1 MKFSLLGLG
10 LLLLLSLAGPLYAQ
24 TPPSGNAGESSG
36 TLSLSGRLIQGTADG
51 PPLPAQI
58 PLRLS
63 IFSPEG
69 ALVESFNGISQA
81 DYSYTFPDLPRYEGH
96 FYAISATW
104 AGLEQSTLPF
114 KPDELEAQ
122 GGVLD
127 FPLYEVT
134 DSLGGVLGSR
144 GNLRVEFSETDT
156 LGLLILMEV
165 VYSNIGDR
173 IVLANP
179 NTPLAE
185 SFTLELPVGAY
196 GLSFEEA
203 PGPRQRYAEVA
214 AVDGMPI
221 PGIRDT
227 QPLVPNWPHLMRA
240 SFFLPYEDGA
250 VIDFR
255 FPFPVTDFGVFVRE
269 DRVSLEGDLFQQTE
283 QTETTSGK
291 VYRLYIQTRPLEAD
305 EAFKFTLLGRP
316 VETAAIEPNT
326 TGGELG
332 LGSLFIGMG
341 LMMLLV
347 IGGLVLWLVST
358 RRARDRHTT
367 SG

>member
-1 MKFSLLGLG
+1 M
-10 LLLLLSLAGPLYAQ
+10 
-24 TPPSGNAGESSG
+24 
-36 TLSLSGRLIQGTADG
+36 SLSGSLIQGTADG
-51 PPLPAQI
+51 PPLPAQL

-69 ALVESFNGISQA
+69 ALVESFNATSGP
-81 DYSYTFPDLPRYEGH
+81 DYRYNFPDLPRYEGH
-96 FYAISATW
+96 FYSIAATW

-114 KPDELEAQ
+114 KPDELDAQ

-127 FPLYEVT
+127 FPLYEVS
-134 DSLGGVLGSR
+134 DSLGNVLGSR
-144 GNLRVEFSETDT
+144 GNLRIEFSETAT
-156 LGLLILMEV
+156 VGLWILMEMA
-165 VYSNIGDR
+165 YTNLGDR
-173 IVLANP
+173 IVLANA

-203 PGPRQRYAEVA
+203 PGGRQRYAEVA
-214 AVDGMPI
+214 AVNGMPI

-240 SFFLPYEDGA
+240 SFFLPYENGA

-269 DRVSLEGDLFQQTE
+269 DRVILEGDLFQQTE

-291 VYRLYIQTRPLEAD
+291 VYRLYVQARPLEAG

-316 VETAAIEPNT
+316 VETLRPSPAADSGLAVSNLFI
-326 TGGELG
+326 GLG
-332 LGSLFIGMG
+332 LG
-341 LMMLLV
+341 MLLV
-347 IGGLVLWLVST
+347 IGGLILWLVSA
-358 RRARDRHTT
+358 RRAAQHDRR
-367 SG
+367 SEPR